1 MRHPFKPF
9 KIFSLAILYVVFL
22 VAAFYILMASINQSQ
37 QDWKRHTYEALEK
50 TAYFNDAMV
59 ALGYGGFI
67 HDFKNA
73 VIRRDLS
80 YLRRAETEIEVGLDS
95 LQKYLQHSP
104 EHEAEVRAI
113 QSVVSQYRNN
123 LPRLRHMLEEKQ
135 SAEAIDA
142 VVRVEDA
149 PAIAAIETILASHAQ
164 RPNQLFAHADSAHQR
179 VNQMLLVILC
189 ALVLV
194 SILVFSFI
202 RYVNKRLAIKL
213 KDLEVIFSCA
223 PNAIFSVDEHGTII
237 SANRETMRLFGF
249 SKRALNRIN
258 VDDLVPSG
266 TKEKHKKLR
275 LEFQK
280 SDRVQPMSQRNT
292 IFYGKKLNGDVFP
305 ASISIATYGVG
316 DEKHSIVVIKDLSDE
331 MQYKS
336 QANTDP
342 LTKVAN
348 RRAIN
353 RQLSAAVSRS
363 NRQQTPLAV
372 CIFDIDHFKS
382 VNDKHGHLVGD
393 DVLQRVAKIFSDA
406 VRKTDFVGR
415 WGGEEFVIIL
425 EDTDRDGALHFADK
439 LREEVKR
446 RSLESDFPVAIT
458 LSAGVSVYCRDDNK
472 ECLFNHADQALYRAK
487 ESGRDCVVV
496 I

>member
-142 VVRVEDA
+142 VVRVDDA
-149 PAIAAIETILASHAQ
+149 PAIVAIETILASHAQ

-194 SILVFSFI
+194 SILV
-202 RYVNKRLAIKL
+202 
-213 KDLEVIFSCA
+213 C
-223 PNAIFSVDEHGTII
+223 
-237 SANRETMRLFGF
+237 
-249 SKRALNRIN
+249 
-258 VDDLVPSG
+258 
-266 TKEKHKKLR
+266 
-275 LEFQK
+275 
-280 SDRVQPMSQRNT
+280 
-292 IFYGKKLNGDVFP
+292 
-305 ASISIATYGVG
+305 
-316 DEKHSIVVIKDLSDE
+316 
-331 MQYKS
+331 
-336 QANTDP
+336 
-342 LTKVAN
+342 
-348 RRAIN
+348 
-353 RQLSAAVSRS
+353 
-363 NRQQTPLAV
+363 
-372 CIFDIDHFKS
+372 
-382 VNDKHGHLVGD
+382 
-393 DVLQRVAKIFSDA
+393 
-406 VRKTDFVGR
+406 
-415 WGGEEFVIIL
+415 
-425 EDTDRDGALHFADK
+425 
-439 LREEVKR
+439 
-446 RSLESDFPVAIT
+446 
-458 LSAGVSVYCRDDNK
+458 
-472 ECLFNHADQALYRAK
+472 
-487 ESGRDCVVV
+487 
-496 I
+496 

>member
-1 MRHPFKPF
+1 MRHPMKAF
-9 KIFSLAILYVVFL
+9 KIYSLAILYLVFL
-22 VAAFYILMASINQSQ
+22 IAAFYILMASINQSQ
-37 QDWKRHTYEALEK
+37 QDWKHHTYEELDK
-50 TAYFNDAMV
+50 TALFNDAMV

-73 VIRRDLS
+73 VIRHDLS
-80 YLRRAETEIEVGLDS
+80 YLRRAEAEIELGLRS
-95 LQKYLQHSP
+95 LGKYGQLAP
-104 EHEAEVRAI
+104 EHEAQVKAI
-113 QSVVSQYRNN
+113 ASVVEQYRQH
-123 LPRLRHMLEEKQ
+123 LPRLRQMVEEKRDVQ
-135 SAEAIDA
+135 AIDLA
-142 VVRVEDA
+142 VRVDDTA
-149 PAIAAIETILASHAQ
+149 AIAAIATILASQSQVPNSLFQ
-164 RPNQLFAHADSAHQR
+164 RAESAHQR
-179 VNQMLLVILC
+179 LNQMLLVILF

-213 KDLEVIFSCA
+213 KDLEVIFRCA
-223 PNAIFSVDEHGTII
+223 PNAIFSVNEHGTII

-249 SKRALNRIN
+249 SERALNKIN
-258 VDDLVPSG
+258 VDDLVPSA

-275 LEFQK
+275 MEFQK

-316 DEKHSIVVIKDLSDE
+316 GEKHSIVVIKDLSDE

-353 RQLSAAVSRS
+353 HQLAAAISRS
-363 NRQQTPLAV
+363 NRQQTSLAV
-372 CIFDIDHFKS
+372 CIFDIDHFKA

-393 DVLQRVAKIFSDA
+393 DVLQRVAKIFKEA
-406 VRKTDFVGR
+406 IRKTDFVGR

-425 EDTDRDGALHFADK
+425 EDTDSEGATSFADK
-439 LREEVKR
+439 LRQDIKH
-446 RSLESDFPVAIT
+446 RSQESDFPVAIT
-458 LSAGVSVYCRDDNK
+458 VSAGVSLYRWDDDQDR
-472 ECLFNHADQALYRAK
+472 LFNDADQALYRAK
-487 ESGRDCVVV
+487 ENGRDCVVV

>member
-1 MRHPFKPF
+1 MHHPFKPF
-9 KIFSLAILYVVFL
+9 KIYSLAILYVVFL
-22 VAAFYILMASINQSQ
+22 VGAFSILMASIDQSQ
-37 QDWKRHTYEALEK
+37 RDWKRYTYEALEK

-73 VIRRDLS
+73 VIRQDLS
-80 YLRRAETEIEVGLDS
+80 YLRRAETEIELGLDS
-95 LQKYLQHSP
+95 LQKYQQRAP
-104 EHEAEVRAI
+104 EHTAEVRAI
-113 QSVVSQYRNN
+113 QSVVSQYRHN
-123 LPRLRHMLEEKQ
+123 LPKLRQMLEEKQ
-135 SAEAIDA
+135 SVADIDR
-142 VVRVEDA
+142 VVRVDDT
-149 PAIAAIETILASHAQ
+149 PAIEAIEAILSSHAQ
-164 RPNQLFAHADSAHQR
+164 SPNSLFEQAGSAHQR
-179 VNQMLLVILC
+179 VNHMLLVILC

-213 KDLEVIFSCA
+213 KDLEVIFRCA
-223 PNAIFSVDEHGTII
+223 PNAIFSVNEHGTII

-249 SKRALNRIN
+249 SERALNKIN
-258 VDDLVPSG
+258 VDDLVPSA

-353 RQLSAAVSRS
+353 RQLAAAISRS

-372 CIFDIDHFKS
+372 CIFDIDHFKA

-406 VRKTDFVGR
+406 IRKTDFVGR

-425 EDTDRDGALHFADK
+425 EDTDKEGAKHFADK
-439 LREEVKR
+439 LRQEVKR
-446 RSLESDFPVAIT
+446 RSQGIDFPVAIT
-458 LSAGVSVYCRDDNK
+458 LSAGVSVYCQDDK
-472 ECLFNHADQALYRAK
+472 QDCLFNHADQALYRAK